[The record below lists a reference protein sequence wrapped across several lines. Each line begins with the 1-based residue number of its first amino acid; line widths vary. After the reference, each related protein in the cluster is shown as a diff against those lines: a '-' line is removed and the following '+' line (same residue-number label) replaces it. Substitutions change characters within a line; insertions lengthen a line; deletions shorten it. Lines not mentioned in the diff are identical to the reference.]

1 MYLLKNLTHLMQSS
15 KPAINK
21 SELGRKINVDRKL
34 IGSWFDSR
42 QGMPQT
48 PELKKLSDLFKVSI
62 DYLCMEDLTL
72 LSKEEILDNYNLI
85 QKRLQHGKQ

>member
-1 MYLLKNLTHLMQSS
+1 MYLLKNIELLMKECKFNNQQLARHI
-15 KPAINK
+15 KVHRTIPNHWFAKRAI
-21 SELGRKINVDRKL
+21 
-34 IGSWFDSR
+34 
-42 QGMPQT
+42 PQT